1 MKNMWLWAALG
12 AGVVYFAGRKAGAS
26 APVPEQ
32 QAAVATAKVALAL
45 QEKGYQNIL
54 TQTPRMG
61 EGGQVCVP
69 YSHSGGSG
77 TMCVSV

>member
-32 QAAVATAKVALAL
+32 QAALAKTKVLVEL
-45 QEKGYQNIL
+45 QNKGYQSPIV
-54 TQTPRMG
+54 QQPYSG
-61 EGGQVCVP
+61 QGGQICVP